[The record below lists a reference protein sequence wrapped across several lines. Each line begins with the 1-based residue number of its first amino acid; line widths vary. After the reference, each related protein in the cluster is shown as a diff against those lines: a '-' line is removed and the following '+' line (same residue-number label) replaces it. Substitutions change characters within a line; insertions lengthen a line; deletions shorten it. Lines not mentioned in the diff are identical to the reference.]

1 MKRIISLSFLS
12 ALFLGMTLSSCKKTD
27 DNTEPES
34 TEVTTTTSLAERQAI
49 SDNAVEDANDIFM
62 NAADEKNVVGG
73 RPTNVLT
80 PDCGIITISTT
91 DEFPKTITVDFGT
104 GCTGLHGVVRSGII
118 KIVISDSVR
127 KVGSTA
133 VMTFENYV
141 VNGFKQEGK
150 VTWTNTS
157 SAGVKSWKRVVE
169 GGKTTN
175 TLNNEYWLH
184 SGTKY
189 VTQIEGGSTPRVI
202 GDDVFSI
209 TGSHTVI
216 NSEGRQRTCTIA
228 ADNPLIK
235 ANACRFVQKGS
246 IKIQGPRHYAV
257 IDYGTG
263 DCDNK
268 ATIAIDGGTAVE
280 FTLR

>member
-1 MKRIISLSFLS
+1 MKKIISSSFLS
-12 ALFLGMTLSSCKKTD
+12 ALFLGLTFSSCKKTD

-34 TEVTTTTSLAERQAI
+34 TEVTTTTSLSERQAI

-62 NAADEKNVVGG
+62 NAAGDNNVIGG
-73 RPTNVLT
+73 RPSDVLT
-80 PDCGIITISTT
+80 PCGSVNITPA
-91 DEFPKTITVDFGT
+91 DGFPKTITIDFGT

-189 VTQIEGGSTPRVI
+189 VTQIEGGSTPRIV

-268 ATIAIDGGTAVE
+268 ATISIDGGTAVE